1 MKFWEKIVG
10 FLIVLAV
17 IIMSPVFML
26 IALLKSAYEIFMYGF
41 KNFVEKGKDT
51 EE

>member
-17 IIMSPVFML
+17 IIMSPIFML
-26 IALLKSAYEIFMYGF
+26 LALLKSVYEIFMYGF
-41 KNFVEKGKDT
+41 KNFIEKGKDT
-51 EE
+51 